1 VAVVTA
7 APVWSVAGW
16 VVVVVVVVGAPGSS
30 GLVVVVD
37 VVLVVELGGTAPG
50 ATLAGWLVVVDVVSV
65 VFWVATLPV
74 WSGTTAVVE
83 VL

>member
-1 VAVVTA
+1 
-7 APVWSVAGW
+7 
-16 VVVVVVVVGAPGSS
+16 
-30 GLVVVVD
+30 LVVVVD

-65 VFWVATLPV
+65 FWVATLPV
-74 WSGTTAVVE
+74 WSGTTAVVD